1 MEGGINHGDS
11 TTTGSSTASD
21 MHSGK
26 GREVKRA
33 RIPGSSPNSRPRQ
46 RALHEQPLPTSHET
60 TSHMQAQLV
69 SHDDSGRIVTNA
81 EQQESQDNSADLNNS
96 AQGSNTSLNLQAPS
110 QTRNTAPSTP
120 GNAPSAPSQSP
131 SNHPPRGPTSA
142 PDQQARYLSHGSS
155 STNVQVPPNPLST
168 SSNDSLGAR
177 IRATTG
183 ALTTANTQGHL
194 PPVAY
199 QPRPM
204 HQLDLFSIVSTAYR

>member
-1 MEGGINHGDS
+1 MGGGLNHGDS
-11 TTTGSSTASD
+11 ATTGSSTASD

-33 RIPGSSPNSRPRQ
+33 RTPGSSPNSRPRQ

-60 TSHMQAQLV
+60 TSHIQAQVV
-69 SHDDSGRIVTNA
+69 SHDDSGRIVTHA
-81 EQQESQDNSADLNNS
+81 EQQESQDNSADLNNN

-120 GNAPSAPSQSP
+120 GNAPSTPSQSP
-131 SNHPPRGPTSA
+131 SNQPPRGPTSA
-142 PDQQARYLSHGSS
+142 PDQQARYPSHESS

-168 SSNDSLGAR
+168 FSNDSLGAR

-183 ALTTANTQGHL
+183 ALTCYTTSSVL
-194 PPVAY
+194 
-199 QPRPM
+199 
-204 HQLDLFSIVSTAYR
+204 